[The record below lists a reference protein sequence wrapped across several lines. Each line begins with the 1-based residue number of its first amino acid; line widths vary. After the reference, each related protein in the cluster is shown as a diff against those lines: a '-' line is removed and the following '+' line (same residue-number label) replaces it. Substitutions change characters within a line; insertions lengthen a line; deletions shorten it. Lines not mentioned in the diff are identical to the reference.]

1 MPARVSVRV
10 PEMSTQKKPSDR
22 GTIIV
27 SRFLLFVNS
36 FLKNIF
42 IFIKYLKCA
51 HVYDKIDRNY
61 FKKIAAQGR
70 VI

>member
-1 MPARVSVRV
+1 MPARDSALV

-22 GTIIV
+22 GTVII
-27 SRFLLFVNS
+27 SRFSWFVNS

-51 HVYDKIDRNY
+51 RVYDKIDRNLLI
-61 FKKIAAQGR
+61 KLHVRK
-70 VI
+70 